1 MDPASLAA
9 SIVGTFLAPFV
20 TNGARE
26 LGGDV
31 ARQLWERVR
40 SLFSE
45 PDERSALELFE
56 KRPDVHGTAIEK
68 LLCERIEAD
77 PGLRAELE
85 ALVRPAQPGASAGV
99 RIMRARDVGVIDNR
113 DAQISGGTFIGQV
126 NRRPDEPSGSS

>member
-9 SIVGTFLAPFV
+9 SIVGTFLVPFV

-45 PDERSALELFE
+45 PDERQSLDLFE
-56 KRPDVHGTAIEK
+56 KRPDVHSTAIET
-68 LLCERIEAD
+68 LLRERLEAD

-85 ALVRPAQPGASAGV
+85 ALVRPAQPGASAGAQIV
-99 RIMRARDVGVIDNR
+99 RARDVGIIDNR
-113 DAQISGGTFIGQV
+113 DARISGGTFIVQV
-126 NRRPDEPSGSS
+126 NLRPDEP